1 MAINF
6 NQAGSFN
13 KVEGEDVQILNN
25 PTSIQ
30 FGPDGRL
37 YVAEQNGT
45 INAFTVE
52 IQGGEYVA
60 TANEELLL
68 PNNLEVVK
76 SIQNHNDDGSPSI
89 ESNRQ
94 VTGLVVTGTAEN
106 PVLYVS
112 SSDPRI
118 ATFEDTN
125 LDTNSE

>member
-13 KVEGEDVQILNN
+13 GVTGEIQVLNN

-52 IQGGEYVA
+52 NQCRSRKI
-60 TANEELLL
+60 
-68 PNNLEVVK
+68 
-76 SIQNHNDDGSPSI
+76 
-89 ESNRQ
+89 
-94 VTGLVVTGTAEN
+94 
-106 PVLYVS
+106 
-112 SSDPRI
+112 
-118 ATFEDTN
+118 
-125 LDTNSE
+125 NSEP